1 MLRYHVLH
9 GELMKCIQMKVPNLG
24 VGPAS
29 SIVRVSDT
37 LAQSLVQR
45 GHAAYI
51 KKEAWKLAGRLTL
64 NSGK

>member
-1 MLRYHVLH
+1 
-9 GELMKCIQMKVPNLG
+9 MKCIQMKVQNLG

-51 KKEAWKLAGRLTL
+51 AKAAWKLSGRLTL